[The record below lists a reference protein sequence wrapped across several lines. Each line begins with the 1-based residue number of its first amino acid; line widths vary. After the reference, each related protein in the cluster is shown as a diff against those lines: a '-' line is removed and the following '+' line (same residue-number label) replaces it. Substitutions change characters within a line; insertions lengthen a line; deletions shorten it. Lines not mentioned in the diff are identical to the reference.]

1 MLNTTIK
8 RVVQGIFILFCV
20 TFISFVLLRNIP
32 GDPVKIMAPNAT
44 DEQREVIRA
53 EMGLDN
59 PIIIQFKDYIVNI
72 FHGDMGQSYFKNDSV
87 NRIIAGTIGKSALL
101 MLNTVV
107 LAVAL
112 SLLFGVIA
120 AVNNGKLADRL
131 ISGISVVFQSMPNYW
146 VATMLILLV
155 CVKLNLLP
163 SMDYKGYISTVLP
176 SIVLALPIMSVMIKN
191 IRLSMI
197 DSLNQDF
204 VKAARA
210 RGVHKMSALF
220 RYALRNSL
228 IPLLTVLGGQL
239 GFLAGSIV
247 VIEYVFSYPG
257 IGYEILNAINR
268 RDYNLVQGLIIVFST
283 FFIVVNMLIDIGYAY
298 LDPRIRKAQGD
309 L

>member
-87 NRIIAGTIGKSALL
+87 NHIIAGTIGKSALL

-112 SLLFGVIA
+112 RLLFGVIA

-210 RGVHKMSALF
+210 RGA
-220 RYALRNSL
+220 
-228 IPLLTVLGGQL
+228 
-239 GFLAGSIV
+239 
-247 VIEYVFSYPG
+247 
-257 IGYEILNAINR
+257 
-268 RDYNLVQGLIIVFST
+268 
-283 FFIVVNMLIDIGYAY
+283 
-298 LDPRIRKAQGD
+298 
-309 L
+309 

>member
-1 MLNTTIK
+1 
-8 RVVQGIFILFCV
+8 
-20 TFISFVLLRNIP
+20 
-32 GDPVKIMAPNAT
+32 
-44 DEQREVIRA
+44 
-53 EMGLDN
+53 
-59 PIIIQFKDYIVNI
+59 
-72 FHGDMGQSYFKNDSV
+72 
-87 NRIIAGTIGKSALL
+87 
-101 MLNTVV
+101 
-107 LAVAL
+107 
-112 SLLFGVIA
+112 
-120 AVNNGKLADRL
+120 
-131 ISGISVVFQSMPNYW
+131 
-146 VATMLILLV
+146 
-155 CVKLNLLP
+155 
-163 SMDYKGYISTVLP
+163 
-176 SIVLALPIMSVMIKN
+176 
-191 IRLSMI
+191 
-197 DSLNQDF
+197 
-204 VKAARA
+204 KAARA

>member
-8 RVVQGIFILFCV
+8 RVIQGIFILFCV
-20 TFISFVLLRNIP
+20 TLLSFVLLRNIP
-32 GDPVKIMAPNAT
+32 GDPTKIMAPNAT

-59 PIIIQFKDYIVNI
+59 PILVQFKDYVVNI
-72 FHGDMGQSYFKNDSV
+72 FHGDMGRSYFKGASV
-87 NRIIAGTIGKSALL
+87 NSIIADTIGRSALL

-107 LAVAL
+107 IAVVLSMVLGVTAAL
-112 SLLFGVIA
+112 H
-120 AVNNGKLADRL
+120 NGKPLDRI
-131 ISGISVVFQSMPNYW
+131 ISGFSVIFQSMPNYW

-163 SMDYKGYISTVLP
+163 SMDYKGYISTILP
-176 SIVLALPIMSVMIKN
+176 SIVLALPIMSVMTKN

-197 DSLNQDF
+197 DSYSQDF
-204 VKAARA
+204 VKAAHA
-210 RGVHKMSALF
+210 RGVPKAAVLF
-220 RYALRNSL
+220 KYALRNSL
-228 IPLLTVLGGQL
+228 IPLLTVFGGQL

>member
-87 NRIIAGTIGKSALL
+87 NHIIAGTIGKSA
-101 MLNTVV
+101 
-107 LAVAL
+107 
-112 SLLFGVIA
+112 
-120 AVNNGKLADRL
+120 
-131 ISGISVVFQSMPNYW
+131 
-146 VATMLILLV
+146 LLV

>member
-87 NRIIAGTIGKSALL
+87 NHIIAGTIGKSALL

-204 VKAARA
+204 AKAARA
-210 RGVHKMSALF
+210 RGVHKVSALF

>member
-8 RVVQGIFILFCV
+8 RVIQGIFILFCV
-20 TFISFVLLRNIP
+20 TLLSFVLLRNIP
-32 GDPVKIMAPNAT
+32 GDPTKIMAPNAT

-59 PIIIQFKDYIVNI
+59 PILVQFKDYIVNI
-72 FHGDMGQSYFKNDSV
+72 FHGDMGQSYFKGASV
-87 NRIIAGTIGKSALL
+87 NSIIAGTIGKSALL

-107 LAVAL
+107 IAVVLSMVLGVTAAL
-112 SLLFGVIA
+112 H
-120 AVNNGKLADRL
+120 NGKPLDRI
-131 ISGISVVFQSMPNYW
+131 ISGFSVIFQSMPNYW

-163 SMDYKGYISTVLP
+163 SMDYKGYISTILP
-176 SIVLALPIMSVMIKN
+176 SIVLALPIMSVMTKN

-197 DSLNQDF
+197 DSYSQDF
-204 VKAARA
+204 VKAAHA
-210 RGVHKMSALF
+210 RGVPKAAVLF
-220 RYALRNSL
+220 KYALRNSL
-228 IPLLTVLGGQL
+228 IPLLTVFGGQL

>member
-1 MLNTTIK
+1 
-8 RVVQGIFILFCV
+8 
-20 TFISFVLLRNIP
+20 
-32 GDPVKIMAPNAT
+32 
-44 DEQREVIRA
+44 
-53 EMGLDN
+53 
-59 PIIIQFKDYIVNI
+59 
-72 FHGDMGQSYFKNDSV
+72 
-87 NRIIAGTIGKSALL
+87 
-101 MLNTVV
+101 
-107 LAVAL
+107 
-112 SLLFGVIA
+112 
-120 AVNNGKLADRL
+120 
-131 ISGISVVFQSMPNYW
+131 MPNYW

-204 VKAARA
+204 VKAAIA

>member
-8 RVVQGIFILFCV
+8 RVIQGIFILFCV
-20 TFISFVLLRNIP
+20 TLLSFVLLRNIP
-32 GDPVKIMAPNAT
+32 GDPTKIMAPNAT

-59 PIIIQFKDYIVNI
+59 PILVQFKDYIINI
-72 FHGDMGQSYFKNDSV
+72 FHGDMGQSYFKGASV
-87 NRIIAGTIGKSALL
+87 NSIIAGTIGKSALL

-107 LAVAL
+107 IAVVLSMVLGVTAAL
-112 SLLFGVIA
+112 H
-120 AVNNGKLADRL
+120 NGKPLDRI
-131 ISGISVVFQSMPNYW
+131 ISGFSVIFQSMPNYW

-163 SMDYKGYISTVLP
+163 SMDYKGYISTILP
-176 SIVLALPIMSVMIKN
+176 SIVLALPIMSVMTKN

-197 DSLNQDF
+197 DSYSQDF
-204 VKAARA
+204 VKAAHA
-210 RGVHKMSALF
+210 RGVSKVAVLF
-220 RYALRNSL
+220 KYALRNSL
-228 IPLLTVLGGQL
+228 IPLLTVFGGQL

>member
-8 RVVQGIFILFCV
+8 RVIQGIFILFCV
-20 TFISFVLLRNIP
+20 TLLSFVLLRNIP
-32 GDPVKIMAPNAT
+32 GDPTKIMAPNAT

-59 PIIIQFKDYIVNI
+59 PILVQFKDYIVNI
-72 FHGDMGQSYFKNDSV
+72 FHGDMGQSYFKGASV
-87 NRIIAGTIGKSALL
+87 NSIIAGTIGKSALL

-107 LAVAL
+107 IAVVLSMVLGVTAAL
-112 SLLFGVIA
+112 H
-120 AVNNGKLADRL
+120 NGKPLDRI
-131 ISGISVVFQSMPNYW
+131 ISGFSVIFQSMPNYW

-163 SMDYKGYISTVLP
+163 SMDYKGYISTILP
-176 SIVLALPIMSVMIKN
+176 SIVLALPIMSVMTKN

-197 DSLNQDF
+197 DSCNQDF
-204 VKAARA
+204 VKAAHA
-210 RGVHKMSALF
+210 RGVSKAAVLF
-220 RYALRNSL
+220 KYALRNSL
-228 IPLLTVLGGQL
+228 IPLLTVFGGQL

>member
-1 MLNTTIK
+1 
-8 RVVQGIFILFCV
+8 
-20 TFISFVLLRNIP
+20 
-32 GDPVKIMAPNAT
+32 MAPNAT

-59 PIIIQFKDYIVNI
+59 PILVQFKDYVVNI
-72 FHGDMGQSYFKNDSV
+72 FHGDMGQSYFKGASV
-87 NRIIAGTIGKSALL
+87 NSIIADTIGRSALL

-107 LAVAL
+107 IAVVLSMVLGVTAAL
-112 SLLFGVIA
+112 H
-120 AVNNGKLADRL
+120 NGKPLDRI
-131 ISGISVVFQSMPNYW
+131 ISGFSVIFQSMPNYW

-163 SMDYKGYISTVLP
+163 SMDYKGYISTILP
-176 SIVLALPIMSVMIKN
+176 SIVLALPIMSVMTKN

-197 DSLNQDF
+197 DSYSQDF
-204 VKAARA
+204 VKAAHA
-210 RGVHKMSALF
+210 RGVPKAAVLF
-220 RYALRNSL
+220 KYALRNSL
-228 IPLLTVLGGQL
+228 IPLLTVFGGQL